1 MSGSMYKPRLCLHTG
16 KHYAH
21 VWQQSNIYRSRGRV
35 GKNFLTRK
43 FPIKLIRCRIE
54 AFMKVEERRNVTS
67 LSKFVYQKLIYQSS
81 ITKLAIFYITVI
93 YQNYN
98 MPKVYEKFLR
108 PQILVLRTSDIHA

>member
-1 MSGSMYKPRLCLHTG
+1 MYGNKVT
-16 KHYAH
+16 Y
-21 VWQQSNIYRSRGRV
+21 IEV
-35 GKNFLTRK
+35 GGGWERIFLTRK

-108 PQILVLRTSDIHA
+108 PQILVYKLKFEDVKNFTYHCDKLKL